1 MMRTNAAEICVVRHG
16 ETDWNVQGILQGSI
30 DVPLNDHGRAQA
42 LELAAHFAAY
52 AFACIHTSPLS
63 RALETAEIIARQL
76 QLPAPTTHSGLR
88 ERNFGAVQGIPKSEL
103 AELNPLLCQQIV
115 QRNPLAQFQDG
126 EPLDDFVERI
136 VASLED
142 IAANYPGERILLV
155 THGWVMDV
163 ITRHVHGVPPT
174 TTLAIKRKNGE
185 ALWLAATADSITE
198 IPAPAVAA
206 ANHNSPR
213 RGPAIGRV
221 EWTEA
226 LRIGVSE
233 IDQQHQKLID
243 IRNRLA
249 LSCAADNPARDD
261 DFHRI
266 LSELFEYTRAHF
278 QAEED
283 FMESID
289 FPQQASQHEQHAQ
302 FIDTIVE
309 FSAAASNGTADQEA
323 GVNFLTHWLLAHI
336 CHSDMEI
343 RHFLEGQRG

>member
-1 MMRTNAAEICVVRHG
+1 MVSSAEICVVRHG

-42 LELAAHFAAY
+42 RELAAHFAAY
-52 AFACIHTSPLS
+52 AFTCIHTSPLS

-76 QLPAPTTHSGLR
+76 QLPAPTTHPGLC
-88 ERNFGAVQGIPKSEL
+88 ERNFGVVQGIPKTEL
-103 AELNPLLCQQIV
+103 AELNPLLCQQVV
-115 QRNPLAQFQDG
+115 QRNPLAQFENG
-126 EPLDDFVERI
+126 EPLDDFADRI
-136 VASLED
+136 LASLED
-142 IAANYPGERILLV
+142 IAATHPGERILLI

-163 ITRHVHGVPPT
+163 ITRHVHGVPRT
-174 TTLAIKRKNGE
+174 TTLAMKRKNGE
-185 ALWLAATADSITE
+185 ALWLAATADSIKE
-198 IPAPAVAA
+198 IPAPAGVDAKK
-206 ANHNSPR
+206 NSPQP
-213 RGPAIGRV
+213 GTAMGRV

-249 LSCAADNPARDD
+249 LSCAADNPTRDD

-289 FPQQASQHEQHAQ
+289 FPQQASQHQQHGQ

-309 FSAAASNGTADQEA
+309 FSAAASNGTANQEE
-323 GVNFLTHWLLAHI
+323 GVHFLTHWLLSHI

-343 RHFLEGQRG
+343 RYFLAGRHG